1 MICVYVGFSVLGAP
15 RPIAV
20 LLASL
25 IASIISGDEDDY
37 YYYEE
42 EEEDND
48 HDGDDNIEAVF
59 VFLLTMIAISL
70 TFLP

>member
-1 MICVYVGFSVLGAP
+1 MLGAP

-25 IASIISGDEDDY
+25 IASIISGDEVD

-42 EEEDND
+42 KEEDND